1 MNDHTPVMGS
11 IGMMMLDLNGLK
23 YINGTNTVTYFG
35 LVLFTE

>member
-23 YINGTNTVTYFG
+23 YINGTMDTKPE
-35 LVLFTE
+35 TE